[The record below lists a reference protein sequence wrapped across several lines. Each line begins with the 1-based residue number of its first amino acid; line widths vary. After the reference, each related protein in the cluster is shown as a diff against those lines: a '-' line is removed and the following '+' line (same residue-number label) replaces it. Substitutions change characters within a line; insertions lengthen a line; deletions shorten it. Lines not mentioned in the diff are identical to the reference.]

1 MSPTIKKKATAKKT
15 ITKKVSKKKVAST
28 KKTSAKKATKKPTK
42 SSSLEITAEE
52 RWKMIAVTA
61 YHRAEKRNFAP
72 GDELQDWT
80 ESEKEIDK
88 FLHG

>member
-1 MSPTIKKKATAKKT
+1 MSPTIKKKAAAKKT

-42 SSSLEITAEE
+42 SSSLEITAGE
-52 RWKMIAVTA
+52 RWKMIAVAA